1 MYRISLHFNLQNS
14 ADSTHVQ
21 KVVKEEAVI
30 DSNKCQKSDY
40 LLLAKTINIDVTNV
54 RELEEMQVMYP
65 KYNKKYNL
73 EKEMSLVALVYFE

>member
-14 ADSTHVQ
+14 ADSAHVQ